1 MAHPGETPQSEHR
14 RLIVEL
20 RQSRV
25 AREYTQKEVADAL
38 DWSLSK
44 LIRIERGSVGISVTD
59 LKALLLHYGMT
70 GTDEVDRMVAMARAS
85 KKTAWW
91 QQYRDVYSPDF
102 FTFLG
107 LEASAGRIKWFQGL
121 VIPGMLQSPSY
132 IRAILRATSSSPAQ
146 EERGFEVRTKRQE
159 LLSEH
164 GPEFSIVIDESTL
177 YRIVGDVTVM
187 REQVL
192 KIRDLVDHPRV
203 SIRIMPFSAGAI
215 RGMKNSFEILEFSDD
230 PEDIALLVDDLYRD
244 QLMQV
249 PSDAARA
256 YVELFPDLEA
266 NALSTADTARR
277 LDERLKELEQEG

>member
-1 MAHPGETPQSEHR
+1 MAQPGETPQSEHR
-14 RLIVEL
+14 RLMVEL
-20 RQSRV
+20 RQSRE
-25 AREYTQKEVADAL
+25 ARGCTQKEVADAL

-44 LIRIERGSVGISVTD
+44 LIRIERGSVGISITD

-70 GTDEVDRMVAMARAS
+70 GAEEVDRMVTMARAS

-107 LEASAGRIKWFQGL
+107 LEASAGRVKWFQGL
-121 VIPGMLQSPSY
+121 VFPGMLQSPGY
-132 IRAILRATSSSPAQ
+132 IRAILRATGSNPEQ
-146 EERGFEVRTKRQE
+146 EKRGFEVRTKRQE

-164 GPEFSIVIDESTL
+164 GPEFTFIIDESVL
-177 YRIVGDVTVM
+177 HRVVGDAAVM
-187 REQVL
+187 REQVQ
-192 KIRDLVDHPRV
+192 KVRDLMDHPRATIQV
-203 SIRIMPFSAGAI
+203 MPFSAGAY
-215 RGMKNSFEILEFSDD
+215 RGMKNSFEILEFSDE

-256 YVELFPDLEA
+256 YVDQFPALEEK
-266 NALSTADTARR
+266 ALSTTDTARR
-277 LDERLKELEQEG
+277 LDERLKELAQEG